1 MKALQNIVVGFLVS
15 FVGSIPLGYLN
26 VVGFQIY
33 KKTNINQLM
42 LYLLGVVI
50 IEGFV
55 IYGTLLFAKKLSENK
70 KLLKIISFSS
80 IVFMLVLAIV
90 FYVQMGNHDSL
101 NQKNTPLQYAP
112 FVMGLVFSALNFV
125 QIPFWAG
132 WNLYLVN
139 NKYIF
144 TEKQLKMI
152 YTFGT
157 LVGTFCGMLGFVLLL
172 QFFTNDNK
180 NISTNI
186 VSKGIPLFFLIMTVV
201 QAVKFWKKYYVN

>member
-33 KKTNINQLM
+33 KKSNINQLV

-55 IYGTLLFAKKLSENK
+55 IYGTLLFAKKLSENE
-70 KLLKIISFSS
+70 KLLKIISFTS
-80 IVFMLVLAIV
+80 IVFMFVLAIV
-90 FYVQMGNHDSL
+90 FYVQMGDHDSSI
-101 NQKNTPLQYAP
+101 QKNTQLQYAP
-112 FVMGLVFSALNFV
+112 FVMGLVLSALNFV
-125 QIPFWAG
+125 QIPFWIG

-144 TEKQLKMI
+144 TEKQLKAF

-172 QFFTNDNK
+172 QFLTNDNK
-180 NISTNI
+180 NISANI
-186 VSKGIPLFFLIMTVV
+186 ISMGIPLFFLIMTVV
-201 QAVKFWKKYYVN
+201 QAVKFWKKYYLD

>member
-33 KKTNINQLM
+33 KKSNINQLV

-55 IYGTLLFAKKLSENK
+55 IYGTLLFAKKLSENE
-70 KLLKIISFSS
+70 KLLKIISFTS
-80 IVFMLVLAIV
+80 IVFMFVLAIV
-90 FYVQMGNHDSL
+90 FYVQMGDHDSSI
-101 NQKNTPLQYAP
+101 QKNTPLQYAP
-112 FVMGLVFSALNFV
+112 FVMGLVLSALNFV
-125 QIPFWAG
+125 QIPFWIG

-144 TEKQLKMI
+144 TEKQLKAF

-172 QFFTNDNK
+172 QFLTNDNK
-180 NISTNI
+180 NISANI
-186 VSKGIPLFFLIMTVV
+186 ISMGIPLFFLIMTVV
-201 QAVKFWKKYYVN
+201 QAVKFWKKYYLD